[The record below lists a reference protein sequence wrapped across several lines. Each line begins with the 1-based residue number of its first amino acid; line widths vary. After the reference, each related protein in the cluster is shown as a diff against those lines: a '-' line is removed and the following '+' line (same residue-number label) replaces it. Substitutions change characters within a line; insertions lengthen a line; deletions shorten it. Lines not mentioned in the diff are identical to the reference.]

1 MQAQY
6 KKLWK
11 ILIDKDMTKQDLSRM
26 ANVSGATLT
35 KLRKGENVNVDI
47 LIRIC
52 TALGCGVDDILE
64 MIPDGSET
72 IERIN
77 EDQIRK

>member
-1 MQAQY
+1 MRAQY

-11 ILIDKDMTKQDLSRM
+11 ILIDRDMNKQDLSRM

-52 TALGCGVDDILE
+52 AALDCGLDDILE
-64 MIPDGSET
+64 MVPDEV
-72 IERIN
+72 EA
-77 EDQIRK
+77 ELK

>member
-1 MQAQY
+1 MRVQY

-11 ILIDKDMTKQDLSRM
+11 ILIDRDMSKQDLSKL

-35 KLRKGENVNVDI
+35 KLRKGENVNMDI

-52 TALGCGVDDILE
+52 TALGCGIDDILE
-64 MIPDGSET
+64 MLPYVAET
-72 IERIN
+72 KGK
-77 EDQIRK
+77 QSS